1 MIHVKKTES
10 TDNFEKDL
18 FKRMNNSIFDKI
30 FENFKKEKVDGKL
43 FDNEDSLLKRAS
55 RRKFLKSTDIS
66 ENLFFNKMKKS
77 YY

>member
-30 FENFKKEKVDGKL
+30 
-43 FDNEDSLLKRAS
+43 
-55 RRKFLKSTDIS
+55 I
-66 ENLFFNKMKKS
+66 
-77 YY
+77 